1 MLNWCAASLLVLA
14 LFTLPNCA
22 NKAPA
27 NLTPN
32 ATAAF
37 YGAQVIKNLDRFR
50 DVVIDGNKST
60 PALFSTATTRKVVDY
75 HTAAIKIVHDVPGGW
90 KVGVQSGLQQLSLAL
105 EPEERQVAM
114 PYIQLLNTVLNEVGQ

>member
-1 MLNWCAASLLVLA
+1 MLKVCAVLMLPLL
-14 LFTLPNCA
+14 LFTQLNCA

-37 YGAQVIKNLDRFR
+37 YGTQVIKNLDRFR

-60 PALFSTATTRKVVDY
+60 PALFSTETTRKVVVY
-75 HTAAIKIVHDVPGGW
+75 HKAAITIVHDAPNGW
-90 KVGVQSGLQQLSLAL
+90 KAGVQSGLQQLSLAL
-105 EPEERQVAM
+105 APEERQVAM

>member
-1 MLNWCAASLLVLA
+1 MKTLLLVLA
-14 LFTLPNCA
+14 LTFTACA

-37 YGAQVIKNLDRFR
+37 YGTQVIKNLDRFR
-50 DVVIDGNKST
+50 DVVIEGNKST
-60 PALFSTATTRKVVDY
+60 PALFSTATTRKVVNY
-75 HTAAIKIVHDVPGGW
+75 HTYAITIVHASPNGW
-90 KVGVQSGLQQLSLAL
+90 KAGVQSGLQQLSLAL

-114 PYIQLLNTVLNEVGQ
+114 PYIQLLNTVLNELPN